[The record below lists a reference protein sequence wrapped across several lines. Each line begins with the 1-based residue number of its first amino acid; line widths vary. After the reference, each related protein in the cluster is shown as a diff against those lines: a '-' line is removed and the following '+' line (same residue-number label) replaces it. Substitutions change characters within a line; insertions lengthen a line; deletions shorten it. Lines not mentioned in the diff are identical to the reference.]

1 MTAENFVLP
10 RRLDWRNLNTLWGS
24 LLAETLS
31 RLGCRLAV
39 VSPGSRSAPLTYA
52 LAQHPDIEAIPVLDE
67 RSAAFF
73 QRCLPQPVSINLL
86 RGKAPAW
93 LRNSHEVGKSCKPS
107 SWATPIHDWV

>member
-1 MTAENFVLP
+1 VTGENFVLP

-73 QRCLPQPVSINLL
+73 ALGLASKPGSPSPWCVLL
-86 RGKAPAW
+86 AA
-93 LRNSHEVGKSCKPS
+93 LALTFSQLS
-107 SWATPIHDWV
+107 SRRQKVAGRFWF